1 MRGGKNITLFLSSL
15 PVPKTNRY
23 LRKRNG
29 QVFKPPRVSLWE
41 IRAVWEL
48 KNQYS
53 GKPLNKPLKV
63 EVFFF
68 LPDKRKRDIDNMLKT
83 LWDILEKARIIE
95 NDNLIFETRT
105 VKVSQNSE
113 AGTVIRIYPYKN
125 RKKIVEELYK
135 ELLNFKKQLE
145 ET

>member
-23 LRKRNG
+23 LRKKNG

-53 GKPLNKPLKV
+53 GKPLNKPIKV

-68 LPDKRKRDIDNMLKT
+68 LPDRRKRDIDNMLKT
-83 LWDILEKARIIE
+83 LWDILEKAQIIE

-105 VKVSQNSE
+105 VKVAKNSE
-113 AGTVIRIYPYKN
+113 PGTVIRIYPYKN
-125 RKKIVEELYK
+125 RRKIVEELYK
-135 ELLNFKKQLE
+135 ELMEFKKQLE
-145 ET
+145 EI